1 MTGKIIRGVGGFYY
15 VHAGGRVYEC
25 RAKGIFRKDGIRPL
39 PGDLAEIAVLDEAG
53 GKGNLERILPRKN
66 ALIRPAVANVDQ
78 AMVIFAFDS
87 PKPNFNLLDRFLVTM
102 EKNGIEPV
110 ILFNKKDL
118 AREGQQEEILRRYEN
133 AGYGMLFVSAK
144 LEEELP
150 AVRAALKGKT
160 TTVAGPSGVGKSS
173 LINRLQTEEFLQTG
187 EVSEKIERGRHTT
200 RHTQLLPVEEDTYIL
215 DTPGFSSID
224 LSGIRKEELGDL
236 FPEIAV
242 RADGCRFAGC
252 SHLTE
257 PDCAV
262 KEALAE
268 GKISRERYENY
279 RLFYEELKNRREFRY
294 QGVKRV

>member
-39 PGDLAEIAVLDEAG
+39 PGDLAEIAVLDEAE

-279 RLFYEELKNRREFRY
+279 RLFYEELKNRREFR
-294 QGVKRV
+294 

>member
-39 PGDLAEIAVLDEAG
+39 PGDLAEIAVLDEAE

-144 LEEELP
+144 LE
-150 AVRAALKGKT
+150 
-160 TTVAGPSGVGKSS
+160 
-173 LINRLQTEEFLQTG
+173 
-187 EVSEKIERGRHTT
+187 
-200 RHTQLLPVEEDTYIL
+200 
-215 DTPGFSSID
+215 
-224 LSGIRKEELGDL
+224 
-236 FPEIAV
+236 
-242 RADGCRFAGC
+242 
-252 SHLTE
+252 
-257 PDCAV
+257 
-262 KEALAE
+262 
-268 GKISRERYENY
+268 
-279 RLFYEELKNRREFRY
+279 
-294 QGVKRV
+294 